1 MFEFGRGEPARE
13 ETTEEMFDNR
23 IRDLREKIE
32 EIKSRS
38 SFSGEKT
45 KRIIGAYIVSDIG
58 GDAVV
63 GLAGAVL
70 LTEYGDPSEINWP
83 NVSLG
88 WERTWRRAERTFL
101 EFAEYLDPRVKE
113 AWKVIFERYSDFVE
127 NIIEGRNR
135 DVPLITRT
143 GHRLFDDLNKGL
155 KRKIAEED
163 VNTAG
168 DLLKGK

>member
-1 MFEFGRGEPARE
+1 MFEFGRGEPTQE
-13 ETTEEMFDNR
+13 ETVEEMVENR

-38 SFSGEKT
+38 SFPEEKT
-45 KRIIGAYIVSDIG
+45 KRIIGAYIVLDIG

-70 LTEYGDPSEINWP
+70 LTEDEDPSEINWP

-88 WERTWRRAERTFL
+88 WERTWRRTERTFL
-101 EFAEYLDPRVKE
+101 EFDEYMSQKVKD
-113 AWKVIFERYSDFVE
+113 AWRVIFVRYSDFVE

-135 DVPLITRT
+135 DVQLINRT
-143 GHRLFDDLNKGL
+143 GHRLFYDLNRGL

-163 VNTAG
+163 VNTAMTY
-168 DLLKGK
+168 